1 VSSIK
6 IIWGVAGKYCS
17 GKNIVVNILKSC
29 GFKEIDVDQLG
40 HQVLEEQKTRVAEHF
55 GRKILAENGE
65 IDRRKLGRVV
75 FTDPAELRVLEGIL
89 HPVMVERVEEQVKG
103 TEELLVINAAL
114 LCYMGLHS
122 LCDLVI
128 CVKANPLVRYLRAR
142 KRDGL
147 SIPATFSRI
156 FAQKRICS
164 KSNGLAVDIYY
175 IRNNHGFFR
184 VEEEIRAILQD
195 KGIGKVNNGK
205 K

>member
-1 VSSIK
+1 MV
-6 IIWGVAGKYCS
+6 WGVAGKYCS

-29 GFKEIDVDQLG
+29 GFREIDVDLLG
-40 HQVLEEQKTRVAEHF
+40 HRVLEEQKTRVVKHF
-55 GRKILAENGE
+55 GREILASCGE

-103 TEELLVINAAL
+103 AAEPLVINAAL
-114 LCYMGLHS
+114 LCPMGLHS

-147 SIPATFSRI
+147 SVPVTLSRI

-195 KGIGKVNNGK
+195 KGIGKVN
-205 K
+205 

>member
-1 VSSIK
+1 MV
-6 IIWGVAGKYCS
+6 WGVTGKYCS
-17 GKNIVVNILKSC
+17 GKNGVVKILKNC
-29 GFKEIDVDQLG
+29 DFKEVNVDLLG

-55 GRKILAENGE
+55 GRDILTGSGE

-103 TEELLVINAAL
+103 AAELFVINAAL
-114 LCYMGLHS
+114 LFHMGLDS

-147 SIPATFSRI
+147 SIPATLSRI
-156 FAQKRICS
+156 FVRKRICS
-164 KSNGLAVDIYY
+164 KSNGQAVDIYY

-195 KGIGKVNNGK
+195 KGIGKD
-205 K
+205 

>member
-1 VSSIK
+1 MV
-6 IIWGVAGKYCS
+6 WGVTGKYCS
-17 GKNIVVNILKSC
+17 GKNGVVKILQSC
-29 GFKEIDVDQLG
+29 GFKEIDVDLLG
-40 HQVLEEQKTRVAEHF
+40 HQVLEEQKTRVGEHF
-55 GRKILAENGE
+55 GREILAESGE

-75 FTDPAELRVLEGIL
+75 FTNPAELRVLEGIL
-89 HPVMVERVEEQVKG
+89 HPAMVERVEEQVKG
-103 TEELLVINAAL
+103 TEDLLVINAAL
-114 LCYMGLHS
+114 LCHLGLHS

-164 KSNGLAVDIYY
+164 KSNDLAVDIYY

-184 VEEEIRAILQD
+184 VEEEIRAILKD

>member
-1 VSSIK
+1 MV
-6 IIWGVAGKYCS
+6 WGVTGKYCS
-17 GKNIVVNILKSC
+17 GKNGVVKILKNYD
-29 GFKEIDVDQLG
+29 FKEIDVDLIG

-55 GRKILAENGE
+55 GREILTGSGE

-103 TEELLVINAAL
+103 AEELFVINAAL
-114 LCYMGLHS
+114 LFHMGLDF
-122 LCDLVI
+122 LCELVI
-128 CVKANPLVRYLRAR
+128 CVKANPLVRYLRTR

-147 SIPATFSRI
+147 SIPAALSRI
-156 FAQKRICS
+156 FVRKRICS
-164 KSNGLAVDIYY
+164 KSNGQAVDIYY

-195 KGIGKVNNGK
+195 KGIGRD
-205 K
+205 

>member
-1 VSSIK
+1 MV
-6 IIWGVAGKYCS
+6 WGVAGKYCS

-29 GFKEIDVDQLG
+29 GFKEIDVDLLG
-40 HQVLEEQKTRVAEHF
+40 HQVLEEQKTRVVKHF
-55 GRKILAENGE
+55 GREILASCGE

-103 TEELLVINAAL
+103 AAEPLVINAAL
-114 LCYMGLHS
+114 LCPMGLHS

-147 SIPATFSRI
+147 SIPVTLSRI

-195 KGIGKVNNGK
+195 KGIGKVN
-205 K
+205 

>member
-1 VSSIK
+1 MV
-6 IIWGVAGKYCS
+6 WGVTGKYCS
-17 GKNIVVNILKSC
+17 GKNSAVNILKSC
-29 GFKEIDVDQLG
+29 DFKEIDVDLLG

-55 GRKILAENGE
+55 GREVLTGSGE

-75 FTDPAELRVLEGIL
+75 FTDPTELRVLEGIL

-103 TEELLVINAAL
+103 AEELFVINAAL
-114 LCYMGLHS
+114 LYHMGLHS

-147 SIPATFSRI
+147 SIPATLSRI

-164 KSNGLAVDIYY
+164 KSNGPTVDIYY

-184 VEEEIRAILQD
+184 VEEDIRAILQD
-195 KGIGKVNNGK
+195 KGIGKVN
-205 K
+205 